1 MAVAADFHRDFLTPE
16 YKNLYPTTNISIS
29 MNCVYS
35 FVDWI
40 IPYLSRFF
48 KRGLDRKS
56 KSWDLLFCVSCRR
69 FRCNNVLVTRSM
81 YGKYLTQTF
90 WLYTSFW
97 G

>member
-16 YKNLYPTTNISIS
+16 YKNLYPTTNISIP

-48 KRGLDRKS
+48 KRGLDRK
-56 KSWDLLFCVSCRR
+56 KQVLRLAFYVSCVR
-69 FRCNNVLVTRSM
+69 FRCKAMLVNETM
-81 YGKYLTQTF
+81 
-90 WLYTSFW
+90 
-97 G
+97 